1 VVNVGNSVKEI
12 SRDKISS
19 EMSLIDVAMEEG
31 EIMLAR
37 IVDTLED
44 GYNVQFLNPTRNED
58 YFRFDKNISYI
69 EKECVSGY
77 YESNDV
83 TVAGYA
89 EEVGGLYS
97 RLDEDDEEYSDEDDD
112 CED

>member
-1 VVNVGNSVKEI
+1 
-12 SRDKISS
+12 
-19 EMSLIDVAMEEG
+19 MSLVDVSMEGG

-44 GYNVQFLNPTRNED
+44 GYNVQFLTPTRNED
-58 YFRFDKNISYI
+58 YFRFDKKSSYI

-77 YESNDV
+77 YETDDV

-97 RLDEDDEEYSDEDDD
+97 RVDEDEDEYSDDEDED
-112 CED
+112 CDEYED